1 MRRNVK
7 ANLAPSGN
15 PWKIEASGNRIRVA
29 ANEPP
34 KITMA
39 ACIVRKHAH
48 VAAEQDEG
56 CEDAGAGEE
65 P

>member
-1 MRRNVK
+1 VLWRKLYLRFWRRLPVV
-7 ANLAPSGN
+7 SGGR
-15 PWKIEASGNRIRVA
+15 GNGVH
-29 ANEPP
+29 
-34 KITMA
+34 
-39 ACIVRKHAH
+39 VRKHAH